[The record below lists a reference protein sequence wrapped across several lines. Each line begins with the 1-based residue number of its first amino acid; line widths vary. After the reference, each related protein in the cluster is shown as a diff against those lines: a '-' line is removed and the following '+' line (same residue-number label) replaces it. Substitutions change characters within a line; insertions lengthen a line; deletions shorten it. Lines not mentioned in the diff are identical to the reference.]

1 MTRSTAAATTP
12 ATGTVTIRLAD
23 HDFDSLAT
31 ALRDAIAQLPEGI
44 LLDGR
49 GGAPV
54 VNDPPEILRLFGTG
68 AGREAV
74 RDWATRRG
82 AVLRALET
90 CGVPVACIWSG
101 PAFGPGWEIM
111 LAAHTRFLDG
121 EAKSSAPRDLTLGLL
136 PGAGAVQ
143 RLARILGVETASSL
157 LMGKPLDGAALATA
171 GLWTGCETGTAETA
185 AKDWLAAAGQTAQP
199 WDGRRYRLPGG
210 TGATAPHAAKSFALP
225 AIAARG
231 RGHDCDPAP
240 LATLRALYEGSQLP
254 MDAALAREAQLTA
267 EVLTAGVATSRIRT
281 FVVNKARAEEGAARP
296 DAPRREVR
304 KLGVLGAGMMGAGIA
319 RAAAEQGIDVIL
331 LDRDRDSADR
341 GRSGVA
347 KALEKAVARGR
358 ETDKTANATLSRI
371 HPTADQSDLAGA
383 DLVIEAV
390 FEQTDLKREVTQS
403 VLPHLAEDA
412 IVASNTSTISIDTLA
427 GALPDPGRFIG
438 LHFFSPVDRMPLV
451 EIIKGR
457 DTSDETLAAAL
468 DFTMQLG
475 KTPIVVNTSPGF
487 FTSRIFCT
495 YIDEAMAMLAE
506 GVAPSLIENAA
517 RMIGAPTGPLAV
529 TDEVSLDLQ
538 KKVIDQAEAD
548 GLDAVDDALVLDDEH
563 RVTPIDRGDVCLNY
577 DKAAFDESGTPVP
590 ETLADLTDDAY
601 AGQLVVEDPATSSPG
616 LSFLLATVAEF
627 GEDGWQDF
635 WEGLVAN
642 DVAVSAGW
650 EDAYYGRFSGSAGSE
665 GDRPLVVSYASSPP
679 AEVLFAEEDLDE
691 APTGVIEASC
701 FQQVEFA
708 GVLAGTDAPDAARQ
722 LVDFMLSKE
731 FQADI
736 PLQMFVFPARGD
748 VELPQEFTEHTV
760 VPDDPVTMDPAT
772 IDANREQWIEQWDAI
787 VNR

>member
-1 MTRSTAAATTP
+1 MNRSLRVGSLLLAAALATTACGGDVTPPDDVDPDAENP
-12 ATGTVTIRLAD
+12 ATEEPSPAAD
-23 HDFDSLAT
+23 G
-31 ALRDAIAQLPEGI
+31 DADA
-44 LLDGR
+44 
-49 GGAPV
+49 
-54 VNDPPEILRLFGTG
+54 
-68 AGREAV
+68 
-74 RDWATRRG
+74 
-82 AVLRALET
+82 
-90 CGVPVACIWSG
+90 S
-101 PAFGPGWEIM
+101 
-111 LAAHTRFLDG
+111 
-121 EAKSSAPRDLTLGLL
+121 
-136 PGAGAVQ
+136 AGAVQ
-143 RLARILGVETASSL
+143 LVTHDSFNVSEEILQAFTDQTGVEVEVL
-157 LMGKPLDGAALATA
+157 RGGD
-171 GLWTGCETGTAETA
+171 
-185 AKDWLAAAGQTAQP
+185 AGQVVNQ
-199 WDGRRYRLPGG
+199 
-210 TGATAPHAAKSFALP
+210 
-225 AIAARG
+225 AILSAG
-231 RGHDCDPAP
+231 NPQGDVLFGIDNTM
-240 LATLRALYEGSQLP
+240 LSRALDE
-254 MDAALAREAQLTA
+254 D
-267 EVLTAGVATSRIRT
+267 
-281 FVVNKARAEEGAARP
+281 
-296 DAPRREVR
+296 
-304 KLGVLGAGMMGAGIA
+304 
-319 RAAAEQGIDVIL
+319 
-331 LDRDRDSADR
+331 
-341 GRSGVA
+341 
-347 KALEKAVARGR
+347 
-358 ETDKTANATLSRI
+358 
-371 HPTADQSDLAGA
+371 
-383 DLVIEAV
+383 V
-390 FEQTDLKREVTQS
+390 FE
-403 VLPHLAEDA
+403 A
-412 IVASNTSTISIDTLA
+412 
-427 GALPDPGRFIG
+427 
-438 LHFFSPVDRMPLV
+438 
-451 EIIKGR
+451 
-457 DTSDETLAAAL
+457 
-468 DFTMQLG
+468 
-475 KTPIVVNTSPGF
+475 
-487 FTSRIFCT
+487 
-495 YIDEAMAMLAE
+495 Y
-506 GVAPSLIENAA
+506 
-517 RMIGAPTGPLAV
+517 
-529 TDEVSLDLQ
+529 
-538 KKVIDQAEAD
+538 EAD